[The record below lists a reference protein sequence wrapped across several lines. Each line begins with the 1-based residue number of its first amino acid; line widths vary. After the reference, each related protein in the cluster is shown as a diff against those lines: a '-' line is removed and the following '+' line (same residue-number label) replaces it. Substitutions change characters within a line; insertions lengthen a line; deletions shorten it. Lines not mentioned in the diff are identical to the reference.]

1 MQPDS
6 CARAE
11 EFHCILIVIFNTDD
25 SKAEAKV
32 HRGEQQ
38 RHANTLTGVV
48 GLDLVPLLG
57 R

>member
-32 HRGEQQ
+32 HWGEQQ

-48 GLDLVPLLG
+48 GLDLVPLL
-57 R
+57 RR